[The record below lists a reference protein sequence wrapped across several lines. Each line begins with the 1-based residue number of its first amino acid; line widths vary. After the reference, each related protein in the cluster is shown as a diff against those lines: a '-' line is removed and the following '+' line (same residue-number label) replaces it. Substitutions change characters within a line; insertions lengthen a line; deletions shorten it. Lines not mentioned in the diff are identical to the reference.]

1 MISYVKITQPQ
12 FPIPTLLPHLGYGS
26 PLELHWSPMRFCLM
40 DPKLQPQWCLVSLGW
55 GNCYFW
61 SNWSPMCEFWVV
73 DWGWLGWARPNR
85 IEFGWRDTQQP
96 QLDSNGPHWVPNGV
110 QLEKWGTVKYS
121 QSGRYQHTK
130 RARASLTKY
139 YCNYETHKIDDLE
152 TPGA

>member
-1 MISYVKITQPQ
+1 MISYVKIAQPQ
-12 FPIPTLLPHLGYGS
+12 FPIPTLLPHLGHGS

-73 DWGWLGWARPNR
+73 DWGWLGWARPNG
-85 IEFGWRDTQQP
+85 IEFGGQSTQRP
-96 QLDSNGPHWVPNGV
+96 QLDSNGPHWIPNGV

-121 QSGRYQHTK
+121 RHTAHGPIDT
-130 RARASLTKY
+130 RARRNRYTGTGTGTGTNARLLFQK
-139 YCNYETHKIDDLE
+139 
-152 TPGA
+152 

>member
-1 MISYVKITQPQ
+1 MISYVKIAQPQ
-12 FPIPTLLPHLGYGS
+12 FPIPTLLPHLGHGS

-73 DWGWLGWARPNR
+73 DWGWLGWARPNG
-85 IEFGWRDTQQP
+85 IEFGGQSTQQP
-96 QLDSNGPHWVPNGV
+96 QLDSNGPHWIPNGV

-121 QSGRYQHTK
+121 SDMGTCISSHINLRDLRPSHHGRTLH
-130 RARASLTKY
+130 RD
-139 YCNYETHKIDDLE
+139 H
-152 TPGA
+152 